1 MPTRPLGTKKPT
13 SLWAA
18 LSKLHTIDL
27 KIRNAW
33 GAAVVS
39 GVMSLIFL
47 LASFVADKTGRAG
60 FDTLDLIDIS
70 MFFIL
75 AIGIYLRSRT
85 AAVAM
90 FFYFLATKLVL
101 WSTPEGMNGGWVL
114 FDLLFLYFFFE
125 GIRGTLAFHREKNPD
140 PANP

>member
-90 FFYFLATKLVL
+90 FFYFSGLRRKA
-101 WSTPEGMNGGWVL
+101 
-114 FDLLFLYFFFE
+114 
-125 GIRGTLAFHREKNPD
+125 
-140 PANP
+140 